1 MPLREI
7 RGHRRVLDVLTH
19 AIGRGALPP
28 SLLFAGPEGVGKRLT
43 AIAVAQ
49 TLNCTRPVSLLQST
63 GEMPRDG
70 CGECTA
76 CRRIARGAHPD
87 VVVLQPDDSA
97 SIKIDAVREE
107 VIQKSAYRPFEGRWR
122 VFIIDEADALVVNA
136 QDALLKTL
144 EEPPPGSI
152 LILVTSRPDVLLP
165 TVRSRCYRLR
175 FGRLSEAD
183 IAAVLRER
191 HGFSER
197 DARAASVFADGSIS
211 RALAAQ
217 EGELA
222 EAREAAARL
231 LRAVA
236 GGRTPQRLDGA
247 KAFVAGPRAGPADR
261 GAVAGRLRA
270 LSSML
275 RDLEILATR
284 AEDAWLANADLK
296 PQLEPLLP
304 AFGSPR
310 VLRAFSAVDRA
321 LSALERNASPKIVAD
336 WVALEI

>member
-1 MPLREI
+1 MPLRDV
-7 RGHRRVLDVLTH
+7 RGHRRVLDLLTH

-28 SLLFAGPEGVGKRLT
+28 TLLFGGVEGVGKRTT
-43 AIAVAQ
+43 AVAVAQ
-49 TLNCTRPVSLLQST
+49 ALNCLQPS
-63 GEMPRDG
+63 GGDS
-70 CGECTA
+70 CGKCLA
-76 CRRIARGAHPD
+76 CRKIARGAHPD
-87 VVVLQPDDSA
+87 VVLLSPDEA
-97 SIKIDAVREE
+97 GSIKIEAVREDI
-107 VIQKSAYRPFEGRWR
+107 IQKSAYRPFEGRWR
-122 VFIIDEADALVVNA
+122 VFIVDEADALIVNA

-152 LILVTSRPDVLLP
+152 LILVTSRPDALLP

-175 FGRLSEAD
+175 FGRLSEAE
-183 IAAVLRER
+183 IAAVLLER
-191 HGFSER
+191 HGFAER
-197 DARAASVFADGSIS
+197 DARAASVIADGSVS

-222 EAREAAARL
+222 EAREAATRL

-236 GGRTPQRLDGA
+236 GGRMPQRLDGA

-261 GAVAGRLRA
+261 AAVADRLRA

-275 RDLEILATR
+275 RDLEVMATR
-284 AEDAWLANADLK
+284 AQDAWLANADLK
-296 PQLEPLLP
+296 PQLERLMP
-304 AFGSPR
+304 AFAGDR
-310 VLRAFSAVDRA
+310 VLHAFSAVDRA

>member
-1 MPLREI
+1 MPLRDI
-7 RGHRRVLDVLTH
+7 RGHRRLNDLLTH

-28 SLLFAGPEGVGKRLT
+28 SLLFDGVEGVGKRLT

-49 TLNCTRPVSLLQST
+49 ALNCPSPS
-63 GEMPRDG
+63 GGDS
-70 CGECTA
+70 CGVCSS
-76 CRRIARGAHPD
+76 CRKIVRGAHPD
-87 VVVLQPDDSA
+87 VVVVEPEDSGA
-97 SIKIDAVREE
+97 IKIETVREE

-122 VFIIDEADALVVNA
+122 VFVIDEADALVANA

-144 EEPPPGSI
+144 EEPPPASI
-152 LILVTSRPDVLLP
+152 LILVTSRPDALLP
-165 TVRSRCYRLR
+165 TVRSRCHRLR
-175 FGRLSEAD
+175 FGRLSEAEVT
-183 IAAVLRER
+183 AVLRER

-197 DARAASVFADGSIS
+197 EARAAAVIADGSVS
-211 RALAAQ
+211 RALSAQ
-217 EGELA
+217 QGELA
-222 EAREAAARL
+222 ESREAAAHL

-236 GGRTPQRLDGA
+236 RGRMPQRLEGA
-247 KAFVAGPRAGPADR
+247 KALIAGSRSPDRAVVAD
-261 GAVAGRLRA
+261 RLRA

-275 RDLEILATR
+275 RDLEVLATR
-284 AEDAWLANADLK
+284 AKDAWLANADLK

-321 LSALERNASPKIVAD
+321 ISALERNASPKIVAD